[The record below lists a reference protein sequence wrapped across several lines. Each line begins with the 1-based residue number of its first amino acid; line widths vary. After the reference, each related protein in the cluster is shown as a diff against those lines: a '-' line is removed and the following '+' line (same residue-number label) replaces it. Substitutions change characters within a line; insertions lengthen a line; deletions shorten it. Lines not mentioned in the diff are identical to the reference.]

1 MKQNMLNTSQL
12 RNFLYVSIISAD
24 NDDLT
29 EEEKQAI
36 IQRTDPKNLDNADWD
51 YALEPIKDNNLR
63 EKYIKLL
70 KCTNDE
76 AI

>member
-36 IQRTDPKNLDNADWD
+36 IQRTDPKNLDNTDWG
-51 YALEPIKDNNLR
+51 YALEPIKDIGKR
-63 EKYIKLL
+63 DKYIKVMREI
-70 KCTNDE
+70 NSGE
-76 AI
+76 

>member
-1 MKQNMLNTSQL
+1 MLNTSQL

-36 IQRTDPKNLDNADWD
+36 ISRTDPKNLEDTDWV
-51 YALEPIKDNNLR
+51 YALEPIKDTGKR
-63 EKYIKLL
+63 DKYIKVMREI
-70 KCTNDE
+70 NE
-76 AI
+76 SEN